1 MSHAVLSRWSKRA
14 AIIAGVLWPV
24 VFSVLLVIF
33 GLTGRLEDQ
42 SPPTEMVDLETLG
55 LALAFYVPFTIMM
68 LSLAGVSSRYKDQW
82 RVLGKLGCAL
92 ALIGLAVV
100 PFAGAASLV
109 GTPQGFEPSEM
120 GRLGTLGTVL
130 GTIVLGIGF
139 LLFGIA
145 ALRSGTPS
153 RRFGIILI
161 GIGLFQPLILLVS
174 VLRVL
179 AYSLGWIVLGWAL
192 PPEDGAEDAEDL
204 HAFEVRERERSLS
217 FEEVVED
224 PRSRGEL

>member
-1 MSHAVLSRWSKRA
+1 MSHSVLIRWSKRA
-14 AIIAGVLWPV
+14 AIIAGLLWPA
-24 VFSVLLVIF
+24 VFSALLVIL
-33 GLTGRLEDQ
+33 GVITGRMEDQ
-42 SPPTEMVDLETLG
+42 SPPTELVDLETLG

-68 LSLAGVSSRYKDQW
+68 LSVAGVSSRYKDQW

-109 GTPQGFEPSEM
+109 GTPQGFEPSAL
-120 GRLGTLGTVL
+120 GRLGTLAVVL
-130 GTIVLGIGF
+130 GTITLGLGF
-139 LLFGIA
+139 VLFGLA

-174 VLRVL
+174 VLRVV

-192 PPEDGAEDAEDL
+192 PHAES
-204 HAFEVRERERSLS
+204 VT
-217 FEEVVED
+217 
-224 PRSRGEL
+224 PSRATSPP

>member
-1 MSHAVLSRWSKRA
+1 MRTMSRVVLIRWSKRA

-24 VFSVLLVIF
+24 VFLALLVIL
-33 GLTGRLEDQ
+33 GVITGRMEDQ

-55 LALAFYVPFTIMM
+55 WALAFYVPFTVMM
-68 LSLAGVSSRYKDQW
+68 LSVAGVSSRYKDQW

-100 PFAGAASLV
+100 PFAGAAHLV
-109 GTPQGFEPSEM
+109 GTPQGFEPSGM
-120 GRLGTLGTVL
+120 GRLGELGTVL

-139 LLFGIA
+139 VLFGAA

-153 RRFGIILI
+153 RWFGIILI

-179 AYSLGWIVLGWAL
+179 AYSLGWIVLGLAL
-192 PPEDGAEDAEDL
+192 RP
-204 HAFEVRERERSLS
+204 
-217 FEEVVED
+217 VED
-224 PRSRGEL
+224 VAAHSDAVGQLT